1 VVGVAVDG
9 VNCVV
14 CYALTRSVR
23 QKKNREKKD
32 TEGKIIEIQTYL
44 IDTCENHAFDSAG
57 KANELYYWMDFVC
70 ASMRYKTSKRRTARK
85 RVMTMEPS
93 DKRTFG
99 GNLGAWGFGVRVSG

>member
-1 VVGVAVDG
+1 VAAG
-9 VNCVV
+9 EVNCVV

-23 QKKNREKKD
+23 QKKKKKKMEK
-32 TEGKIIEIQTYL
+32 EKIIEIQTYL

-93 DKRTFG
+93 DQRTFG
-99 GNLGAWGFGVRVSG
+99 GNLGVRGSGSSDYYYWA